1 MERTKKE
8 KNILKLFNRTLS
20 YLILL
25 ISIFAVCYCTKQIID
40 FSMAKKENKEL
51 QQYLTELKEE
61 NDKLEIINNKLK
73 DKDYFSVY
81 VKDKYQ
87 YSSNDDSIIP
97 IN

>member
-8 KNILKLFNRTLS
+8 KSFKKIFNRSLS
-20 YLILL
+20 YIILIV
-25 ISIFAVCYCTKQIID
+25 SIIGICYSVKTITTYVV
-40 FSMAKKENKEL
+40 AKKENALLEEKL
-51 QQYLTELKEE
+51 KELKEKNE
-61 NDKLEIINNKLK
+61 KLEITNSKLK

-87 YSSNDDSIIP
+87 YTPNNDSIIP